1 MNEPNVSFT
10 PEQVLEAV
18 GHAVVATDVE
28 GNIVYWNPAAE
39 TLYGW
44 PASEVLG
51 RNVFEV
57 TVPQMSHEMASDVM
71 TSLGEGVTWS
81 GGFTV
86 RRRDGSVF
94 PALVTDAGIHADG
107 QLVGI
112 VGVSTNL
119 GSALRPLMERS
130 SDAVLVLGSDTVI
143 RYASP
148 AVGPLFGWEPDD
160 LIGGSFT
167 AYVDTRDH
175 GVLRQVLQ
183 DPAPHPGPVF
193 ELRVRTAAG
202 PLTAEAMFTDLRDD
216 PSIRGVIC
224 NLRYSERLARL
235 GERARISDTA
245 HSDILQILF
254 SALLDMGTAQRAVGA
269 SDRDHLQSAADKV
282 SDAIAGLR
290 RLLGPDEEP
299 DRPEPKAHA

>member
-1 MNEPNVSFT
+1 MSEPNVSFT

-18 GHAVVATDVE
+18 GHAVIATDVE
-28 GNIVYWNPAAE
+28 GSIVYWNLAAE
-39 TLYGW
+39 SLYGW
-44 PASEVLG
+44 PAAEVLG
-51 RNVFEV
+51 RNVFEI
-57 TVPQMSHEMASDVM
+57 TVPQMSHEVATDVM
-71 TSLGEGVTWS
+71 TALGEGMTWS

-94 PALVTDAGIHADG
+94 PALVTDAGLHADG

-112 VGVSTNL
+112 VCVSTNL

-130 SDAVLVLGSDTVI
+130 SDAV
-143 RYASP
+143 
-148 AVGPLFGWEPDD
+148 GPLFGWEPDD
-160 LIGGSFT
+160 LVGESFT

-175 GVLRQVLQ
+175 GLLGQVLR

-202 PLTAEAMFTDLRDD
+202 PLTAEASFTDLRDD